1 MKRRLLDL
9 LCCPHDKARFEV
21 HADVSDGGEILEG
34 WLSCSA
40 GHRYPIVRSIPR
52 IIDGIARES
61 LEQNYAASFGFQ
73 WTQFAWEDPESNLRE
88 FWKTTDFDERE
99 LKGKLFLDAGCGG
112 GRTTAHLPRLVKE
125 IVYLDYSVAVEKVHQ
140 KCAHYP
146 NAHFVQASV
155 AAPPLRNETFD
166 IVFCSGVLHHT
177 PDTYRSFCGLPP
189 VVKLGGYLHIY
200 VFRKSDWPV
209 RIFHLSD
216 HALRAVVSRLP
227 REQAILFC
235 RGIGLLATTK
245 LSSWLKPYLW
255 FSLKPDSEV
264 RLTHN
269 HDWYACRFHHE
280 HTLNEVIGWFVKHGF
295 ERIGYING
303 WPEAPEVE
311 RYEIPRW
318 VKSQRLGLSMTVHG
332 TKRSAERRSDAEA
345 AQREPSAPTSIAERR

>member
-21 HADVSDGGEILEG
+21 QADATDGAEILEG
-34 WLSCSA
+34 WLTCSA
-40 GHRYPIVRSIPR
+40 DRAHRYPIVRSIPR
-52 IIDGIARES
+52 IIDGIDTATLDR
-61 LEQNYAASFGFQ
+61 NYAASFGFQ

-88 FWKTTDFDERE
+88 FWKTTDFEERD

-112 GRTTAHLPRLVKE
+112 GRTTAHLPGLVKE

-140 KCAHYP
+140 KCGQQP

-155 AAPPLRNETFD
+155 AAPPLRDETFD

-189 VVKLGGYLHIY
+189 VVKPGGYLHIY

-216 HALRAVVSRLP
+216 HALRAAISRLP
-227 REQAILFC
+227 REQAITVC
-235 RGIGLLATTK
+235 KGIGVFASTK
-245 LSSWLKPYLW
+245 LLSWLKPYIW
-255 FSLKPDSEV
+255 FSLKPDPEV

-269 HDWYACRFHHE
+269 HDWYACRYHHE

-295 ERIGYING
+295 HRIGYING

-318 VKSQRLGLSMTVHG
+318 SKSQRLGLSMTVHG
-332 TKRSAERRSDAEA
+332 FKRPHA
-345 AQREPSAPTSIAERR
+345 ALATQKAQIAS